1 MDFSTAQYFN
11 FFILIILII
20 LVSVVVSRTNK
31 LVDYDTYHKNDVV
44 LKKDI
49 VLVKLD
55 KETTQPHTFSKR
67 WIQPPGSAIVFV
79 KAIPLDEIVDNQVDG
94 VVNVWMNTESD
105 HTGEQIVGLE
115 DIGTDGN
122 ITKIGDVKT
131 LTLKVHAPTATK
143 IARTLYVGV
152 DIDANVGSEDQYVAF
167 EIEYETFMYSCFCH
181 GQRGRCFFGNC
192 DTWLGPDLIGGQI

>member
-1 MDFSTAQYFN
+1 MDFSTTQYIN
-11 FFILIILII
+11 FFILIVLII
-20 LVSVVVSRTNK
+20 LVSVVVSRTKK

-49 VLVKLD
+49 VIVKLD

-79 KAIPLDEIVDNQVDG
+79 KAIPLDQILDTAY
-94 VVNVWMNTESD
+94 VNVWMNTESD
-105 HTGEQIVGLE
+105 HSGDQIVGFT
-115 DIGTDGN
+115 DIGSTGN
-122 ITKIGDVKT
+122 HTKIGEVFT
-131 LTLKVHAPTATK
+131 LDLKDHAPTATK

-152 DIDANVGSEDQYVAF
+152 DIDEDMGAQDQYVAF

-181 GQRGRCFFGNC
+181 GLRGRCFFGNC
-192 DTWLGPDLIGGQI
+192 DTWLGPDIITGQI